1 MVEEEFDEDVY
12 FEDKVASI
20 FEDLCDMYADEIEE
34 RGMNSR
40 QRASLMAR
48 ARKIAQRQIS
58 KRSKNYDY
66 DKR

>member
-1 MVEEEFDEDVY
+1 MIDEEDVY

-34 RGMNSR
+34 RGMNPR

-48 ARKIAQRQIS
+48 AREIARKQIS
-58 KRSKNYDY
+58 KTRSKNYDN